1 MSMAAAAL
9 LCEGN
14 VIIDGAEAVA
24 KSYPKFWE
32 DWAKVTRG
40 CADERYLRT

>member
-32 DWAKVTRG
+32 DWAKVTEG
-40 CADERYLRT
+40 VCG